1 MIQYQPLSHDDV
13 PRIAE
18 IDRAE
23 SIAEEYRVEDGRLVV
38 VPRRLDA
45 PSWSE
50 DGLRE
55 YVERVRALLRRGGQA
70 LGAWRRD
77 RLVGFATLDVA
88 GVGGDRSILQLDM
101 LYVSRDSRGQ
111 GIGRRLTTALA
122 DRARELGATAL
133 YISATPTRGTVDAY
147 LRLGARLAQNP
158 DPTLFA
164 LEPDDVHL
172 VFPLD

>member
-1 MIQYQPLSHDDV
+1 MIQYRTLGHDDV

-18 IDRAE
+18 IDRSE
-23 SIAEEYRVEDGRLVV
+23 SIAEEYRVEGGRLGV
-38 VPRRLDA
+38 VPRRLEA
-45 PSWSE
+45 PSWSAE
-50 DGLRE
+50 GLQN
-55 YVERVRALLRRGGQA
+55 YVARVRALLRRGGEA
-70 LGAWRRD
+70 LGAWRD
-77 RLVGFATLDVA
+77 GRLVGFATLDVT
-88 GVGGDRSILQLDM
+88 GVGGDPSILQLDM

-147 LRLGARLAQNP
+147 LRLGARLAQRP

-164 LEPDDVHL
+164 LEPDDIHL
-172 VFPLD
+172 LLPVE

>member
-1 MIQYQPLSHDDV
+1 MIQYRPFGHEDV

-18 IDRAE
+18 IDRSE

-38 VPRRLDA
+38 VPRPLDA

-55 YVERVRALLRRGGQA
+55 YVDRVRTLVRRGGRA
-70 LGAWRRD
+70 LGAWRGD
-77 RLVGFATLDVA
+77 RLVGFATLDVT
-88 GVGGDRSILQLDM
+88 GVGGDPSVLQLDM
-101 LYVSRDSRGQ
+101 LYVSRESRGR

-122 DRARELGATAL
+122 EEARTRGATAL

-147 LRLGARLAQNP
+147 QRLGAHLAQNP

-172 VFPLD
+172 LLPLG